1 MSDKWV
7 ALNTFW
13 NSFEIPAYDEHT
25 VPDGSQLP
33 YITYEAAT
41 ADLDEKIPLTASIWY
56 KSNSWAEIS
65 RKAEEISY
73 YIGGGAGVLYDG
85 GRMWVTK
92 ERPFAQ
98 RMEEPDDRLI
108 RRIIINIAV
117 EFQ

>member
-1 MSDKWV
+1 MADKWT
-7 ALNTFW
+7 ALNKFW
-13 NSFEIPAYDEHT
+13 NRFEIPAYDEHT
-25 VPDGSQLP
+25 VPEGAQTP

-41 ADLDEKIPLTASIWY
+41 ADLDEKVPLTASIWY

-65 RKAEEISY
+65 RKATEISD
-73 YIGGGAGVLYDG
+73 YIGGGAGEMYEG

-92 ERPFAQ
+92 ETPFAQ

-108 RRIIINIAV
+108 RRIVISIAV